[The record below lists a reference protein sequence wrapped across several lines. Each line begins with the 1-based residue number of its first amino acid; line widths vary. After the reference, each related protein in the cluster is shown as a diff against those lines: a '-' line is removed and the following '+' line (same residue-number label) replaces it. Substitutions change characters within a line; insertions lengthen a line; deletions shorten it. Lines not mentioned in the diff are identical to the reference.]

1 VSALVDETGCPT
13 LLVDD
18 DGSVLRANRSFADF
32 SGYEIREINGKK
44 WNDFIDGDGREN
56 ITRGVLSSLARS
68 LERRMTIYGFSLAGR
83 TGLTG
88 DLSIELKALYRGF
101 IAFFRIMPESSRR
114 DEDSPRDCMSFVDAL
129 MKTMRARDPETA
141 AHEEQVAEIAEGIA
155 ARMGLTID
163 ECEGIRV
170 ASLVHDAGKITMPY
184 DIINKETSLNERERA
199 YVCEHPRLGYE
210 IISHIPFPW
219 PVAMTVIQHHER
231 LDGSG
236 YPYGLSGN
244 SICVGARII
253 AVADTFSAMTSR
265 RAHRPAIDRQW
276 ALAELYAGRGTKY
289 DPAVIDALARHLA
302 G

>member
-18 DGSVLRANRSFADF
+18 DGFVLRANRSFADF
-32 SGYEIREINGKK
+32 SGYEIGEINGKK

-83 TGLTG
+83 SGSVS
-88 DLSIELKALYRGF
+88 DLSIELKSLYRGF
-101 IAFFRIMPESSRR
+101 LAFFRILPDSSRING
-114 DEDSPRDCMSFVDAL
+114 EGPRDCMSFVDAL
-129 MKTMRARDPETA
+129 MKMMRARDPETA
-141 AHEEQVAEIAEGIA
+141 FHEEQVAVIAEGIA
-155 ARMGLTID
+155 VQMGLSAD

-170 ASLVHDAGKITMPY
+170 ASLVHDAGKITMPF
-184 DIINKETSLNERERA
+184 DIISKETPLNERERA
-199 YVCEHPRLGYE
+199 FVREHPRLGYE

-244 SICVGARII
+244 SICTGARVI
-253 AVADTFSAMTSR
+253 AVADTFSAMTSP
-265 RAHRPAIDRQW
+265 RAHRPAIDKQW
-276 ALAELYAGRGTKY
+276 ALAELYAGRGIKY
-289 DPAVIDALARHLA
+289 DSAVIDALARSLA